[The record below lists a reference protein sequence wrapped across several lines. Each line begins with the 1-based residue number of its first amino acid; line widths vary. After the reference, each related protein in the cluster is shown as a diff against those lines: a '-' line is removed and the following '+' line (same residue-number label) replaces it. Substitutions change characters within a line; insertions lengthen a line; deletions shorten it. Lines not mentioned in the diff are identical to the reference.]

1 MRVKFRN
8 SLLTPLMQFSPSV
21 FIVGCNWDMPSYFIS
36 CERNSSVPEK
46 HSVRM
51 ACEKLCCIGP
61 TPTVPFLFLPI
72 LWQQSLAF
80 LLWAGRGEGGSRKR
94 SGCPLGEALSN
105 QFAVASRDGREL
117 TGNTLGNLFPPLTFA
132 AIWPAPHKPPVTFS
146 LEGRWEETP
155 S

>member
-1 MRVKFRN
+1 MKVKFRN
-8 SLLTPLMQFSPSV
+8 SLLTSLMQLPPSV
-21 FIVGCNWDMPSYFIS
+21 FIAGCNWDMPSYFIS
-36 CERNSSVPEK
+36 CERNSSVPEN
-46 HSVRM
+46 HSVGWHVKSS
-51 ACEKLCCIGP
+51 AALDQPPVSIS
-61 TPTVPFLFLPI
+61 FLPI

-80 LLWAGRGEGGSRKR
+80 LLWAGRGEGGSGKR

-105 QFAVASRDGREL
+105 QFAVASRGGREL

-132 AIWPAPHKPPVTFS
+132 AIWPAPHKSPVTFS